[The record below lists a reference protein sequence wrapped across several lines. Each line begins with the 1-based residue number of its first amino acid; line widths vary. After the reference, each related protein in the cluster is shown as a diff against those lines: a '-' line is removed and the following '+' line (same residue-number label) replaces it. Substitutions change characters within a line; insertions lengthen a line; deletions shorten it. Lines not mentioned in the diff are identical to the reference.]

1 MGEEL
6 KLQLQEEDILDISL
20 DEDSTL
26 NIDMETDT
34 STETERNYNNL
45 YNKPSINNIELMG
58 NRSLDD
64 LDIQI
69 KGNYPDE
76 ALTNQDIENILNNFA

>member
-26 NIDMETDT
+26 NIEMETDP

-76 ALTNQDIENILNNFA
+76 ALTNQDIENILKNFS